1 MRMRVLWLVALIAL
15 AGGER
20 LYGQH
25 ASARFESVQSVS
37 PAVYFHQNIEP
48 VNSFSA
54 LSAANGGMPRWV
66 KWGLVGAAGGAIAL
80 PLLAGMSVDND
91 PDPFIKNAALGAA
104 FGFVV
109 IGGSV
114 AIWDALCGGDTWSRR
129 SGLC

>member
-1 MRMRVLWLVALIAL
+1 MRMRVLWLIALIAL

-25 ASARFESVQSVS
+25 AFTRFEPVQSVS
-37 PAVYFHQNIEP
+37 PALNFHHNTDP
-48 VNSFSA
+48 LSTSSA
-54 LSAANGGMPRWV
+54 LSAANGGIPRWV
-66 KWGLVGAAGGAIAL
+66 KWGLVGAAAGAITL

-114 AIWDALCGGDTWSRR
+114 AIWDALCAGDTWSRR

>member
-1 MRMRVLWLVALIAL
+1 MRVRVLWLVALIAC
-15 AGGER
+15 AGGDR

-25 ASARFESVQSVS
+25 APARFAPLQPV
-37 PAVYFHQNIEP
+37 PAAYSHQHIQP
-48 VNSFSA
+48 LTTSSA
-54 LSAANGGMPRWV
+54 LFAANGGMPRWV

-80 PLLAGMSVDND
+80 PLLAGMSVDSD
-91 PDPFIKNAALGAA
+91 SDPFIQNAALGAA

-109 IGGSV
+109 VGGSV